1 MGSHNDYPRPAL
13 AAVTHE
19 RAVAT
24 GFDTAVLS
32 SSPPRRDAQCAATI
46 GPATRSCGAHTAH
59 AGAEL
64 RPAGRAEEYELRM
77 APQRPELPGAL
88 PSALGAEV
96 AMHPHSEA
104 LARAAD
110 AVEGEVRQAEAE
122 RAKASAAEP
131 RLGTE
136 PNLADLLG
144 IKPLGE

>member
-1 MGSHNDYPRPAL
+1 MRARLPGPRAAAEALRAYLLSEKGGGMHGTGLSHFYHRHP
-13 AAVTHE
+13 
-19 RAVAT
+19 
-24 GFDTAVLS
+24 
-32 SSPPRRDAQCAATI
+32 
-46 GPATRSCGAHTAH
+46 AH

-144 IKPLGE
+144 VKPLGE